1 MSHTVRE
8 KKKLISRVRRIRGQA
23 EAIEKALEDEQDA
36 SSILQ
41 MIASCRGAMNGLI
54 AEVIEGHIRL
64 HIIDPTK
71 KPTAQQVTAAE
82 DLIDV
87 VRSYLK

>member
-8 KKKLISRVRRIRGQA
+8 KKKLLNRVRRIRGQID
-23 EAIEKALEDEQDA
+23 AIEKALDEEQDA
-36 SSILQ
+36 FSILQ
-41 MIASCRGAMNGLI
+41 MISSCRGAMNGFI
-54 AEVIEGHIRL
+54 IEVIEGHIRL

-71 KPTAQQVTAAE
+71 KPTAEQVNAAE
-82 DLIDV
+82 ELIDV